1 MARMMFCA
9 AYKNRGG
16 EMYTQRNKDRR
27 GFGGKTT
34 FPLKTK
40 GGTLVEEDRRSIP
53 DRRLGN
59 IHLELVD
66 ADDHVFSGC
75 LADTPFYLSAKDD

>member
-1 MARMMFCA
+1 
-9 AYKNRGG
+9 
-16 EMYTQRNKDRR
+16 MYTHRKKDRR
-27 GFGGKTT
+27 SFGGKTS

-40 GGTLVEEDRRSIP
+40 GGSLVEEDRRSIP

-66 ADDHVFSGC
+66 AVDHGYSECF
-75 LADTPFYLSAKDD
+75 ANTPYYFLDKKNHR